1 MTSSSNENIH
11 QKIRNEFPYDV
22 KKLTDISIPVDK
34 NIKSTATIW
43 MHQRIFDDEY
53 SEQELSDGL
62 KILEWIQNQTWSNGK
77 NLSGIIS
84 AYSTDDRYNND
95 IHYYGGCLA
104 AQEALSWPTQMLILL
119 SVPPHPLYQGGI
131 DKDFDLINV
140 WKERLHNLMPLDFYW
155 IKHQNRNEYW
165 RHGSVCEDYSK
176 I

>member
-43 MHQRIFDDEY
+43 MHQSY
-53 SEQELSDGL
+53 
-62 KILEWIQNQTWSNGK
+62 IQPK

>member
-1 MTSSSNENIH
+1 SARDE
-11 QKIRNEFPYDV
+11 IRLKYFSGFSYV
-22 KKLTDISIPVDK
+22 SLRVDIRGTG
-34 NIKSTATIW
+34 NL
-43 MHQRIFDDEY
+43 QGIFDDEY

>member
-1 MTSSSNENIH
+1 MFHFELIFEELEIY
-11 QKIRNEFPYDV
+11 KVAILYDCF
-22 KKLTDISIPVDK
+22 LCK
-34 NIKSTATIW
+34 NYFSFEKTKG
-43 MHQRIFDDEY
+43 IFDDEY